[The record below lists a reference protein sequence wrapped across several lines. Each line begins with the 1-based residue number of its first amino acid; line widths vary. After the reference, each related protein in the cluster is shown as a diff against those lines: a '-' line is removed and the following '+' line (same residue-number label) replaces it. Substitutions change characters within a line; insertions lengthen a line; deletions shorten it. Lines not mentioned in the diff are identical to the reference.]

1 MIRKLLI
8 VNPDN
13 RPRLE
18 DIKRESF
25 YKKGMKLLGEDVESD
40 YNFINEQVY
49 LNMNHFGFLKD
60 EVIKNVESKK
70 FNNIRT
76 TYELLYNK
84 LKLHPNPNR
93 VNIQNKNSINSN
105 EDVIAALSD
114 RYFLSI

>member
-13 RPRLE
+13 NSRLE
-18 DIKRESF
+18 KIKRESF
-25 YKKGMKLLGEDVESD
+25 YKNCTKLGQDVESD
-40 YNFINEQVY
+40 YDFINEQVY

-93 VNIQNKNSINSN
+93 VFILNINSIR
-105 EDVIAALSD
+105 I
-114 RYFLSI
+114 RM